1 MRPGMLSLASSWP
14 FGLEPHAGPAADGAA
29 KLMQE
34 NAEYRLT
41 LANDLDELRR
51 MSEWLEQSCHAL
63 GLTPARASEFDLCAN
78 EAVTNII
85 SYGYEAPGRR
95 EILLRLA
102 RLPAGASLT
111 IEDDG
116 RPFNPL
122 EAQLPAR
129 PANLAAAGI
138 GGLGIKLIRGMMAE
152 CAYQH
157 LDGKNILTLIAHA

>member
-1 MRPGMLSLASSWP
+1 MLSLASSWP
-14 FGLEPHAGPAADGAA
+14 FGLAHHGEPAPDGAA

-34 NAEYRLT
+34 DAEYRLT

-51 MSEWLEQSCHAL
+51 MSEWLERSCHAL

-78 EAVTNII
+78 EALTNVI
-85 SYGYEAPGRR
+85 SYGYDAPGRR

-116 RPFNPL
+116 RAFNPL
-122 EAQLPAR
+122 EAQLPVQ
-129 PANLAAAGI
+129 PASLEAAGI
-138 GGLGIKLIRGMMAE
+138 GGLGIKLMRGMMAE
-152 CAYQH
+152 CTYQH